1 MRGTHQNEAEAA
13 ILDLAERHKIG
24 YVETATDAWAHH
36 VTRLAGDDVTL
47 DKIELLLIALQ
58 RAGYLSRPD
67 ALRLQ
72 VSYLRA
78 AKQ

>member
-13 ILDLAERHKIG
+13 IRALAERHKIA
-24 YVETATDAWAHH
+24 YAETASDAWALD

-47 DKIELLLIALQ
+47 DNIELLLIALL
-58 RAGYLSRPD
+58 RAGHLSRPD